1 MTFGLDDAE
10 RAHLLHLELETSWVL
25 DHDGRIVRSTAPV
38 VPHEPLLVIAAHPAA
53 QVWAASARVPAGSVD
68 DLAVVIAKGERRD
81 LVGWAPAGATE
92 ILETLR
98 GAGLGQI
105 AAPMGGLCG
114 WCVPREAGR
123 ASTPSCARAT
133 TSTSTVCAAACP
145 SATGSSPRH
154 GSSLWSTARWP
165 RCARAPDPHRGRWR
179 QACGP
184 TNHTAVEGS
193 GRR

>member
-1 MTFGLDDAE
+1 MTFGHDDAE
-10 RAHLLHLELETSWVL
+10 RAHLLPLELETSWVL

-105 AAPMGGLCG
+105 AAPMGGLSWLVRPSRSRARVHAELRTSDDLDLDSG
-114 WCVPREAGR
+114 VDQQIADDRRAGR
-123 ASTPSCARAT
+123 R
-133 TSTSTVCAAACP
+133 
-145 SATGSSPRH
+145 
-154 GSSLWSTARWP
+154 L
-165 RCARAPDPHRGRWR
+165 
-179 QACGP
+179 
-184 TNHTAVEGS
+184 
-193 GRR
+193 